1 MHSPALKLDWTINIG
16 QIVTAGWVTI
26 LAAFLAGK
34 IVFIFREFPSH
45 KHVTSEGKLSRVTRH
60 GQTIQYPAG
69 AIHRGE
75 AD

>member
-1 MHSPALKLDWTINIG
+1 MFSPALKLDWTINIG
-16 QIVTAGWVTI
+16 QIITAGWLTI
-26 LAAFLAGK
+26 LAAFFAGK

-45 KHVTSEGKLSRVTRH
+45 KHVSFGGRLSRVTRD
-60 GQTIQYPAG
+60 GQTIQYPTG